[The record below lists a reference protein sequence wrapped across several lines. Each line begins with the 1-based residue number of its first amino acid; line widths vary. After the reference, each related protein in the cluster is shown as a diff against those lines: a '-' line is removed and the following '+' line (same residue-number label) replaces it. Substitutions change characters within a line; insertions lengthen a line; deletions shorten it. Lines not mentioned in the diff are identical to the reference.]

1 MISSSPK
8 MSSDSHRD
16 KGRDKSSL
24 PQVRI
29 ARRDMPELGEL
40 VIGTVSKITEHGAYV
55 RLDEYNG
62 MEAYVP
68 VNEIVPTL
76 FRDITDYLDVGRKA
90 VFKVIRVER
99 GRRLID
105 LSYRKVR
112 DEEREKMLLRW
123 KRTVK
128 ALRLFN
134 MISQKLGIPLQ
145 KLIED
150 VGWRVEDYY
159 GDMYGIFEAVIRSDE
174 ALGKLG
180 IPENI
185 ANAIKEVAAQ
195 HVDVPK
201 VELKGMI
208 RLINIGPNG
217 VESIRNILSAARSAA
232 VKLGAEEVE
241 IYTIGPPR
249 YKVIMRG
256 RDPKRLEAA
265 MEEVSKLIVVE
276 AKKSGGEASFSRLD

>member
-1 MISSSPK
+1 M
-8 MSSDSHRD
+8 
-16 KGRDKSSL
+16 
-24 PQVRI
+24 
-29 ARRDMPELGEL
+29 
-40 VIGTVSKITEHGAYV
+40 
-55 RLDEYNG
+55 
-62 MEAYVP
+62 
-68 VNEIVPTL
+68 
-76 FRDITDYLDVGRKA
+76 
-90 VFKVIRVER
+90 
-99 GRRLID
+99 ID

-159 GDMYGIFEAVIRSDE
+159 GGDMYGIFEAVIRSDE
-174 ALGKLG
+174 ALGKLGG

-256 RDPKRLEAA
+256 
-265 MEEVSKLIVVE
+265 
-276 AKKSGGEASFSRLD
+276 GGTPRGLRRPWRKYPSL